1 MTHASVDRHRAL
13 RWFLERLEQR
23 LHDAALH
30 LQELGARARD
40 ALDEHAHPG
49 GAFAICRMMQI
60 VPTLWSSSGPG
71 SSDVARLE
79 KGEDHPV
86 AGERA
91 IDGFDRHR
99 PAHAER

>member
-1 MTHASVDRHRAL
+1 MH
-13 RWFLERLEQR
+13 
-23 LHDAALH
+23 AALH

-49 GAFAICRMMQI
+49 WRFRHLPDDADRPDLVQFVR
-60 VPTLWSSSGPG
+60 PRLFR
-71 SSDVARLE
+71 VARLE
-79 KGEDHPV
+79 QGEDHPV

-99 PAHAER
+99 PADAER